1 MKKSE
6 VLYVKVD
13 SRNRITIPKKLAK
26 DIAHLYKVYEKDG
39 NIVLEAVH
47 EASKSEQWIMEP
59 KNQAILERLKEEAGR
74 EEDQQQKP
82 HAQQH
87 NNQQTQNSQNQNQHN
102 QSSNNPHNSS
112 NNNGSHN
119 DKR

>member
-1 MKKSE
+1 MRCHMKKDI
-6 VLYVKVD
+6 LYVKVD

-74 EEDQQQKP
+74 EETHHKP
-82 HAQQH
+82 QGQQH
-87 NNQQTQNSQNQNQHN
+87 NNQQQSQSNQTQNQHN
-102 QSSNNPHNSS
+102 NQHNSS